1 MNEKTRDLTSFI
13 VNYWLRKENR
23 ERLTLLKLQEK
34 ERDQLSRIQRRR
46 RKDLEYLFDIKVP
59 DRDTTE
65 KSKRIKRRTLF
76 SIEPRAKR
84 QKLDITPLGSAN
96 NKKRGFGSWVLNLT
110 FLLSNHSE
118 IEYLKV

>member
-59 DRDTTE
+59 DRDTMV
-65 KSKRIKRRTLF
+65 KCKRIKRRPQY
-76 SIEPRAKR
+76 SIEPRSKR
-84 QKLDITPLGSAN
+84 QKLDITPLESVN
-96 NKKRGFGSWVLNLT
+96 NKNRGFWSSFKICFG
-110 FLLSNHSE
+110 F
-118 IEYLKV
+118 